1 MYIDDMYVH
10 NNTKSRMEKKGISS
24 IPNIYSSVF
33 EVEQVERLMEKVIS
47 LLLNLRMMHYY
58 WGSGSGSG
66 YGYGY
71 GYGCTLEMDNVD
83 IGLAI
88 SSVQAGKAPE
98 QGWR

>member
-1 MYIDDMYVH
+1 MYTTIQERVW
-10 NNTKSRMEKKGISS
+10 RKKAFLVFQIFTLT
-24 IPNIYSSVF
+24 VF
-33 EVEQVERLMEKVIS
+33 EVEQVERLMEKFIS

-58 WGSGSGSG
+58 WGSGSGS
-66 YGYGY
+66 GYGY

>member
-1 MYIDDMYVH
+1 MFIDDMYVH
-10 NNTKSRMEKKGISS
+10 NNTKSGYGEKGISS

-33 EVEQVERLMEKVIS
+33 EVEQVERLMEKFIS

-58 WGSGSGSG
+58 WGSGS
-66 YGYGY
+66 GY